1 MIQQQTMLK
10 VSDNSGAK
18 TVKCIKVLEGFK
30 RKTAHIGDLIVVVV
44 SKLRD
49 KTKKKIKVKK
59 GEIFKALIVKTKY
72 TKMNPDGS
80 FTYFN
85 NNSVVLLNKQKKLLG
100 NRIVGPIPKKLKKS
114 KFSKI
119 MSISTGII

>member
-18 TVKCIKVLEGFK
+18 IVKCIKVLGGFK
-30 RKTAHIGDLIVVVV
+30 RKTAHIGDLIVVVI

-59 GEIFKALIVKTKY
+59 GEIFKALIVRTKY
-72 TKMNPDGS
+72 TKMNLDGS

-100 NRIVGPIPKKLKKS
+100 NRIIGPIPKKLKKS

-119 MSISTGII
+119 VAISTSIT